1 MGLRRGIVAEKL
13 VMEIVRNVMVVL
25 EVTGLVPVVSLG
37 GVRVVA
43 LDVINR
49 WSMELGRVAKLEEGM
64 LKRVRTGEVRVV
76 IVEKPE
82 EKFGVKVMESE
93 SWCRMARVV
102 KVGGE
107 IKEFVEDVVEK
118 VVSGM
123 EPGMMAEIRRST
135 RG

>member
-1 MGLRRGIVAEKL
+1 MGPRRGFVAEKL
-13 VMEIVRNVMVVL
+13 VMEVVRNVMVVL
-25 EVTGLVPVVSLG
+25 EVMGLVPVVSLRV
-37 GVRVVA
+37 VRVVA

-93 SWCRMARVV
+93 SWYRMARVV

>member
-1 MGLRRGIVAEKL
+1 
-13 VMEIVRNVMVVL
+13 
-25 EVTGLVPVVSLG
+25 
-37 GVRVVA
+37 
-43 LDVINR
+43 
-49 WSMELGRVAKLEEGM
+49 
-64 LKRVRTGEVRVV
+64 
-76 IVEKPE
+76 
-82 EKFGVKVMESE
+82 
-93 SWCRMARVV
+93 MARVV